1 MFREFGISG
10 GLYDFSQHN
19 MAEVENKVSKLE
31 EQREKLCK
39 TINFNVMDM
48 IDRVESKD
56 NSLKQMLNTVQ
67 KDRGKIEGTITK
79 LNDFMLEALH
89 KTWTKVN
96 TDFGQIFGELLPG
109 SSAKL
114 DPLEGQSIT
123 DGLEIKVC
131 LGGVWKQSLA
141 ELSGGQRSLVALSL
155 ILALLQ
161 FKPAP
166 MYILD
171 EVDAA
176 LDLSHTENIGR
187 LLKNRFKG
195 SQFIVVSLKEGMFA
209 NANVLFRTRFRDGV
223 SGVDRVANQSE
234 PDKKSTKKASIKLRS
249 AQTLAIA

>member
-1 MFREFGISG
+1 MEG
-10 GLYDFSQHN
+10 
-19 MAEVENKVSKLE
+19 
-31 EQREKLCK
+31 QREILRK
-39 TINFNVMDM
+39 TVNFNVMDM
-48 IDRVESKD
+48 IDRVEAKD
-56 NSLKQMLNTVQ
+56 NSLKQMLSTVK

-79 LNDFMLEALH
+79 LNEYMLEALH
-89 KTWTKVN
+89 KTWNKVN
-96 TDFGQIFGELLPG
+96 TDFGNIFGDLLPG

-114 DPLEGQSIT
+114 DPIEGQELA

-155 ILALLQ
+155 ILSLLQ

-187 LLKNRFKG
+187 LLKTRFKG
-195 SQFIVVSLKEGMFA
+195 SQFIVVSLKEGMFS

-223 SGVDRVANQSE
+223 SGVDRTENRE
-234 PDKKSTKKASIKLRS
+234 PGNPSKGSRIPATKESTLSLKLKSRRAPE
-249 AQTLAIA
+249 AIA